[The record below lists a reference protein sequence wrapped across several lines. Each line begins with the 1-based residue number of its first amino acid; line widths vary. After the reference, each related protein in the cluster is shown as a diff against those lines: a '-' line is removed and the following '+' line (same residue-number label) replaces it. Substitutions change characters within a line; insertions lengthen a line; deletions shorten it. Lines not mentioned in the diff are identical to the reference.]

1 MKAGIKTTEFWMAML
16 VALAG
21 ALAVVYADA
30 QWAKVAGMIAMAL
43 SSAGYGF
50 SRSQA
55 KAADS
60 DAYARKE
67 EEAAYLARQ
76 MIQKEEQAQVAK
88 KEEAEKD
95 LGSVVGFGQGDQG
108 EDYEGEEQ
116 A

>member
-1 MKAGIKTTEFWMAML
+1 MKAGIKTTEFWLAMI

-30 QWAKVAGMIAMAL
+30 EWAKVAGMVSMAL
-43 SSAGYGF
+43 ASAGYGF
-50 SRSQA
+50 SRSQT
-55 KAADS
+55 KAADL

-76 MIQKEEQAQVAK
+76 MLKKAEEAQVAK
-88 KEEAEKD
+88 KEEAATE